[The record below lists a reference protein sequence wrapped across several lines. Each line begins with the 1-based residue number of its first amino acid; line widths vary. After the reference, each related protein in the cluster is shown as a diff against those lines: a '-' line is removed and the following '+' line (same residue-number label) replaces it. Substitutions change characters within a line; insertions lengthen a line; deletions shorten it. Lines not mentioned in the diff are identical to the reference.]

1 MRRGT
6 AGMASVRS
14 TEPRHSARAPCSRC
28 RKPIT
33 PVRIEL
39 ASALRAKQINV
50 HVTVPWT
57 SLQQARWASALSAP
71 LYGAPLAG
79 RACGMGAAADAP
91 EPSRAAAPSGLHS
104 RASCQWSRNRATSSL
119 PSDLESGSNGGLA
132 IPNLRC
138 RNAAPQDSRAAHQ
151 LATELP
157 LCFEALFGLGWCNN
171 TLNLAPMVGAKQA
184 WLPPS
189 LATSEEAKLRFGSTA
204 RSNRSMEPA
213 ARELE
218 LRPSQRIVQALA
230 ETLRWFQRVFHCIG
244 M

>member
-6 AGMASVRS
+6 ARMANVRS

-28 RKPIT
+28 RKPTT

-50 HVTVPWT
+50 HVTVHLT

-71 LYGAPLAG
+71 LHGAPLAG
-79 RACGMGAAADAP
+79 RSCGMGAAADAP

-104 RASCQWSRNRATSSL
+104 RASCQWSR
-119 PSDLESGSNGGLA
+119 
-132 IPNLRC
+132 
-138 RNAAPQDSRAAHQ
+138 
-151 LATELP
+151 ATERRVACRRLVSQVQTVVWSGRSESQMP
-157 LCFEALFGLGWCNN
+157 QRGRARLAGSPPACDGAAVVLRGPVWPRLVRQHSELGADGRCK
-171 TLNLAPMVGAKQA
+171 AA

-189 LATSEEAKLRFGSTA
+189 WATSAEAKLRFGSTA
-204 RSNRSMEPA
+204 RSDRSMEPA

-218 LRPSQRIVQALA
+218 LRPSPAQRLDRRTPSCKRSAA
-230 ETLRWFQRVFHCIG
+230 
-244 M
+244 